1 MFTAAGSTEGAKMS
15 TSMSG
20 LRVYINAP
28 GPDQPSSVAVED
40 DDLSVNRDFYSRR
53 GNGPIYRWRYEEK
66 LAHWRAS
73 RMQTSDFET
82 QKLSNATWKSVPET
96 LQAQLGSHYLD

>member
-1 MFTAAGSTEGAKMS
+1 MS

-28 GPDQPSSVAVED
+28 NLNQTSNNAVEEG
-40 DDLSVNRDFYSRR
+40 DLAANKVFYSRR
-53 GNGPIYRWRYEEK
+53 GNGPIYRWLYEEK

-73 RMQTSDFET
+73 RINTSDFDSH
-82 QKLSNATWKSVPET
+82 KLSNATWKSVPET
-96 LQAQLGSHYLD
+96 LQVQLGSHYLD

>member
-1 MFTAAGSTEGAKMS
+1 MS

-20 LRVYINAP
+20 LRVYVSAVSADLASSSGNEGG
-28 GPDQPSSVAVED
+28 GPT
-40 DDLSVNRDFYSRR
+40 VNGDFYSRR

-73 RMQTSDFET
+73 RMHTADFENH
-82 QKLSNATWKSVPET
+82 KLSNATWKSVPET
-96 LQAQLGSHYLD
+96 LQVQLGSHYLD

>member
-1 MFTAAGSTEGAKMS
+1 MS

-20 LRVYINAP
+20 LRVFINAP
-28 GPDQPSSVAVED
+28 RADEASGSDVEDRDSSV
-40 DDLSVNRDFYSRR
+40 NGDFYSRR

-73 RMQTSDFET
+73 RMNTADVDNH
-82 QKLSNATWKSVPET
+82 KLSNATWKSVPET